1 MSLGKICLNNVQN
14 HINMACKINN
24 KFQHQPA
31 INNICIFPLIGL
43 KFVSFYEAFKNIS
56 TVEILSSG
64 TTVEESGIEL
74 VHQAACP
81 GRPKF

>member
-1 MSLGKICLNNVQN
+1 MPLGKIRLNNVHN
-14 HINMACKINN
+14 HINITCKINN
-24 KFQHQPA
+24 KFQRQPA
-31 INNICIFPLIGL
+31 INNICIFPSIGL

-56 TVEILSSG
+56 AVEILSSE
-64 TTVEESGIEL
+64 TTVEESDIEL